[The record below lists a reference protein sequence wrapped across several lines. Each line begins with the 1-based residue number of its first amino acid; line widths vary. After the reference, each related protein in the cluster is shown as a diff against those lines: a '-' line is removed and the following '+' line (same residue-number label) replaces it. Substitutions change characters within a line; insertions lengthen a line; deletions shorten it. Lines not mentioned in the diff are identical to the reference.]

1 MIFAV
6 LLIVVFYNRDCRVH
20 ITDRVKSSS
29 YGGAEEKWEIPKE
42 CFYFLLSRKNR
53 IGGTDRSQVA
63 GVVCVISN

>member
-42 CFYFLLSRKNR
+42 CFTFFSQERTAS
-53 IGGTDRSQVA
+53 GGQTEVRWQV
-63 GVVCVISN
+63 